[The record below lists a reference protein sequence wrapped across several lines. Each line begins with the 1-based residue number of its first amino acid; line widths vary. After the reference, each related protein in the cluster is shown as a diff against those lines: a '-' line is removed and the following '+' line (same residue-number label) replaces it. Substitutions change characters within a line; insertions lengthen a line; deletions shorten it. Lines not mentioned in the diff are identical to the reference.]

1 MLGLIY
7 LASMAGILLFLLLTS
22 LWLNRWAKRRAWPW
36 RKRLGLVLAFLAGFY
51 LAMWPKHIPAR
62 IEFARLCKTVA
73 GEQIFHTVENVEGF
87 YQDGGMLSLSPWM
100 EAGYLYVDKV
110 RSGSPER
117 IASAE
122 DFAYWQKHTAKA
134 LLRGGLSHYKR
145 SRAWIGE
152 DGYWKYEGSFVRE
165 PSRYRVSTRREHYD
179 YHIMAWVQE
188 IHDTETGTLLA
199 QSKEL
204 AFDRSDLSS
213 WERNTQFWM
222 RSDGLCAMPELEGKP
237 AMILRVL
244 KPVGNDYMQRILRA
258 RAKYEA
264 VQREKAGRGG

>member
-22 LWLNRWAKRRAWPW
+22 LWLNRWAKRRAWPG

-87 YQDGGMLSLSPWM
+87 YQDGGMLNLRPWM
-100 EAGYLYVDKV
+100 EAGYLYIDTGNDLTYPRLASPEDIEWWREQTAKYGVRYKWFV
-110 RSGSPER
+110 RSRE
-117 IASAE
+117 
-122 DFAYWQKHTAKA
+122 W
-134 LLRGGLSHYKR
+134 L
-145 SRAWIGE
+145 GE
-152 DGYWKYEGSFVRE
+152 DNRWKRGDAFIRE

-188 IHDTETGTLLA
+188 IHDTKTGTLLV